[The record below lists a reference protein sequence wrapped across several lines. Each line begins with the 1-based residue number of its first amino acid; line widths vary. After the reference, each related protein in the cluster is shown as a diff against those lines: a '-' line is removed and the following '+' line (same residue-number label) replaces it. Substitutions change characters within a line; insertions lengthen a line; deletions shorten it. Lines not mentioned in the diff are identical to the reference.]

1 MGALKKSVTAYHL
14 GEAQCTEALDEAA
27 RQLKDAEIS
36 EAASRTELP
45 AGVME
50 AELTERLTMARGQ
63 FPTWQKR
70 RDAAAAQRVAFE
82 VQAHNSRRDRDDERR
97 RLAGTHPDFRHDFDI
112 TEPSNDAWDR
122 RRGELETHGLAHY
135 ISLAEERRREWEE
148 RLQSKVLDVLKEKI
162 SEAQSTVRDLND
174 ALNRDVGKFRYRIAQ
189 HRDQAQSA
197 LWELINNGL
206 EALRADDPLSQF
218 AQRDALE
225 KARREL
231 MDAIDADSGDE
242 RARRVLDYR
251 NYHTYDL
258 EMRPTG
264 YEGEGGVIRLS
275 QHARKMS
282 GGENQ
287 APFFVA
293 MLAAFHRVYDLGRRE
308 PRQNLAMVVMDE
320 AFSKLSS
327 DRIDDCLALAR
338 SFGLQLVLA
347 FPMDRL
353 GTMIEHAET
362 VIECRVEVKRNAQ
375 GQPKQIDNWVI
386 PWRKDRLLEVM
397 A

>member
-1 MGALKKSVTAYHL
+1 M
-14 GEAQCTEALDEAA
+14 
-27 RQLKDAEIS
+27 
-36 EAASRTELP
+36 
-45 AGVME
+45 
-50 AELTERLTMARGQ
+50 
-63 FPTWQKR
+63 
-70 RDAAAAQRVAFE
+70 
-82 VQAHNSRRDRDDERR
+82 
-97 RLAGTHPDFRHDFDI
+97 
-112 TEPSNDAWDR
+112 
-122 RRGELETHGLAHY
+122 
-135 ISLAEERRREWEE
+135 
-148 RLQSKVLDVLKEKI
+148 
-162 SEAQSTVRDLND
+162 
-174 ALNRDVGKFRYRIAQ
+174 
-189 HRDQAQSA
+189 
-197 LWELINNGL
+197 
-206 EALRADDPLSQF
+206 
-218 AQRDALE
+218 
-225 KARREL
+225 
-231 MDAIDADSGDE
+231 
-242 RARRVLDYR
+242 LDYR
-251 NYHTYDL
+251 SYHTYDL

-264 YEGEGGVIRLS
+264 FSGDGGVIKLS

-338 SFGLQLVLA
+338 AFGLQLVLA

-362 VIECRVEVKRNAQ
+362 VIECRVEVKRDAR
-375 GQPKQIDNWVI
+375 GQPEQIDNWVI